1 VDRTVPHTGSEEI
14 ELYIRTYYSLL
25 RSTTDVQIRTLEET
39 HTLMGSSLHL
49 KAKDNLPDISAF
61 IYSILRLPF
70 CMIDVERIVLGQS
83 QEVFVQEGIGE
94 VENWQPVVAKARRR
108 RSFFDGKKTLACFI
122 GSRSD
127 IDDMIPILTAFQI
140 EWNKLNLI
148 LRGDQVRKYL
158 ENPVEGEAGIAV
170 LAEGID
176 IDTGDLR
183 RLQSVLEDD
192 FWPMMQMISEQE
204 KRFRV
209 RLLASSLKDYRRA
222 TQMWWDAVEAVE
234 PSLIQRPVYF
244 VSSNTHSLVNL
255 LSGYALRHEQEL
267 IEYLERPD
275 CADLIAEWDEIQ
287 NEQVRSSRENFLYYV
302 LKKYLSMPDGKNL
315 EAARLADEHAI
326 GIQRI
331 PSRHVFDV
339 EVQIIDLS
347 QLREDWIDPRLH
359 LPGFEA
365 LADSDAL
372 IVNIDYPLGV
382 AAYLL
387 LSHIATRVG
396 AMRGVYIM
404 GKAATLNGV
413 VGDIMIPN
421 VIHDEQSQNT
431 FLFENSFNAADLGDD
446 LLYGTVLDN
455 QKAVSVRGTFL
466 QTPSYM
472 DVFYREGYTDIEMEA
487 GSYLSAIYEMFRPQR
502 YPDNEIVNLH
512 GLGFDLGILH
522 YASDTPLSEGLNL
535 GAGSLS
541 YYGMDPT
548 YSSSLAILRRIFGM
562 EIDRI
567 NKASSQSIRV
577 KRGKAEKSTGNA

>member
-1 VDRTVPHTGSEEI
+1 
-14 ELYIRTYYSLL
+14 
-25 RSTTDVQIRTLEET
+25 
-39 HTLMGSSLHL
+39 MGSSLHL
-49 KAKDNLPDISAF
+49 KAKDKQPDISAF
-61 IYSILRLPF
+61 IYGILRLPF
-70 CMIDVERIVLGQS
+70 CIVDVERIVLGQS
-83 QEVFVQEGIGE
+83 EEVFIQEGVGE
-94 VENWQPVVAKARRR
+94 VESWRPVLAKARRR
-108 RSFFDGKKTLACFI
+108 RSFFDGKDTLACFI

-140 EWNKLNLI
+140 EWNKLSFL

-158 ENPVEGEAGIAV
+158 ENPIESEEGIAV

-176 IDTGDLR
+176 IDAVDLR
-183 RLQSVLEDD
+183 RLQSIWEDD
-192 FWPMMQMISEQE
+192 FWPVMQKISTEE

-222 TQMWWDAVEAVE
+222 TQMWWDAVEVVE

-255 LSGYALRHEQEL
+255 VSGYALRHEGEL
-267 IEYLERPD
+267 IDYLEGPD
-275 CADLIAEWDEIQ
+275 CADLKSEWDEIQ
-287 NEQVRSSRENFLYYV
+287 KQHVRSSRENFLYYV
-302 LKKYLSMPDGKNL
+302 LKKYLSTPDGNKHRAQRV
-315 EAARLADEHAI
+315 EAESAI
-326 GIQRI
+326 GIKRI

-347 QLREDWIDPRLH
+347 RLKEDWIDPRLH
-359 LPGFEA
+359 LPGFET

-396 AMRGVYIM
+396 EMRGIYIM

-431 FLFENSFNAADLGDD
+431 YLFENCFSAVDLGED
-446 LLYGTVLDN
+446 LLYGSVLDN

-487 GSYLSAIYEMFRPQR
+487 GSYLSAIYEMFRPKR

-512 GLGFDLGILH
+512 GLGFDLGVLH

-541 YYGMDPT
+541 YFGMDPT
-548 YSSSLAILRRIFGM
+548 YSSSLAILRRIIGL
-562 EIDRI
+562 EIDRLG
-567 NKASSQSIRV
+567 KPSTRAPKV
-577 KRGKAEKSTGNA
+577 KPTQPVRSTRNA

>member
-1 VDRTVPHTGSEEI
+1 
-14 ELYIRTYYSLL
+14 
-25 RSTTDVQIRTLEET
+25 
-39 HTLMGSSLHL
+39 MGSSLHL
-49 KAKDNLPDISAF
+49 KAKDNQPDISAF

-94 VENWQPVVAKARRR
+94 VESWQAVVAKARRR
-108 RSFFDGKKTLACFI
+108 RSFFNGKDTLACFI

-140 EWNKLNLI
+140 EWNKLNLM

-158 ENPVEGEAGIAV
+158 ENPVESEEGIAV
-170 LAEGID
+170 LADGID
-176 IDTGDLR
+176 IDAGDLR
-183 RLQSVLEDD
+183 RLESVLQDG
-192 FWPMMQMISEQE
+192 FWPMMQKISKGE

-222 TQMWWDAVEAVE
+222 TQMWWDAVEVVE

-287 NEQVRSSRENFLYYV
+287 NAQVRSSRENFLYYV
-302 LKKYLSMPDGKNL
+302 LKKYLSTPDGKNL
-315 EAARLADEHAI
+315 ESARVDDERAI
-326 GIQRI
+326 GIQRV

-359 LPGFEA
+359 LPGFKT

-396 AMRGVYIM
+396 DMRGIYIM

-431 FLFENSFNAADLGDD
+431 FLFENSFSAADLGED

-487 GSYLSAIYEMFRPQR
+487 GSYLSAIYEMFRPKR

-522 YASDTPLSEGLNL
+522 YASDTPLGEGLNL
-535 GAGSLS
+535 GVGSLS

-562 EIDRI
+562 EINRI
-567 NKASSQSIRV
+567 QEASAQTTRV
-577 KRGKAEKSTGNA
+577 KRGKAGKSKRTA